1 MMVPPTPY
9 HAGEIAAQNK
19 AGTRG
24 AAAELAAV
32 MTETLNFSSNHDE
45 FLAARNFSVL
55 TSVDPVNGTV
65 RVTPLFGKNGDLN
78 AISEK
83 QIVISRDCIPVGDTL
98 NNCTPDTPLSLLA
111 IDLNQ
116 RRRLRINGVAHSSND
131 DSNTGLVLEVR
142 ELSPNCLLY
151 TSPSPRDS

>member
-1 MMVPPTPY
+1 MVPPTPY

-116 RRRLRINGVAHSSND
+116 RRRLRINGVAHSSN
-131 DSNTGLVLEVR
+131 
-142 ELSPNCLLY
+142 CLLY
-151 TSPSPRDS
+151 TSPSPRDATLSRMPSSA